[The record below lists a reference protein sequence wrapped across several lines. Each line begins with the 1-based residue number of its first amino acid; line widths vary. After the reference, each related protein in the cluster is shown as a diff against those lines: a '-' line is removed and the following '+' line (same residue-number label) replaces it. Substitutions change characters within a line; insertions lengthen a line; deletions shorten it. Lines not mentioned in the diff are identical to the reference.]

1 MQFILEL
8 DLHQMK
14 NSPQLKW
21 KKTTLKLEVGHNF
34 SELFN
39 SREAIMA
46 IFQTI
51 LNVSYTMLVY

>member
-21 KKTTLKLEVGHNF
+21 KKSTLKLGVGHNF
-34 SELFN
+34 SKVFN

>member
-14 NSPQLKW
+14 NSPQLKR
-21 KKTTLKLEVGHNF
+21 KKTTLKLEVGHNL

>member
-21 KKTTLKLEVGHNF
+21 KKTTLKLGVGQNF
-34 SELFN
+34 SEQV
-39 SREAIMA
+39 IT
-46 IFQTI
+46 TI
-51 LNVSYTMLVY
+51 